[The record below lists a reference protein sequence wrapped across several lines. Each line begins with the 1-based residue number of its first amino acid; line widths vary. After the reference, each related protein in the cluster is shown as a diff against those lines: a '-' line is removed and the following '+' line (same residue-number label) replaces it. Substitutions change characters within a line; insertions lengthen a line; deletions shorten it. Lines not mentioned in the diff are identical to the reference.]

1 MIKSKNIRYSLEK
14 NELLKIERD
23 ISFEDVILAIENG
36 NLLDDIK
43 HPNEDKYPNQNVFII
58 LVKIKDYVYLVPYV
72 EDETSI
78 FLKTI
83 IPSIQMNKKYN
94 KSWVVF
100 QPHTYSRTKTLLND
114 FAKALLNFDNIIVT
128 DIYAARETNR
138 YGVSSQ
144 DLVDK
149 INSLGKKAIYIQN
162 FDDIINYLKENV
174 KENDIILTLG
184 AGTVTQIS
192 DKIVEEN

>member
-43 HPNEDKYPNQNVFII
+43 YPNQNVFII

-83 IPSIQMNKKYN
+83 IPSRQMNKKYN
-94 KSWVVF
+94 KGLS
-100 QPHTYSRTKTLLND
+100 ND
-114 FAKALLNFDNIIVT
+114 
-128 DIYAARETNR
+128 
-138 YGVSSQ
+138 
-144 DLVDK
+144 
-149 INSLGKKAIYIQN
+149 
-162 FDDIINYLKENV
+162 
-174 KENDIILTLG
+174 
-184 AGTVTQIS
+184 
-192 DKIVEEN
+192 